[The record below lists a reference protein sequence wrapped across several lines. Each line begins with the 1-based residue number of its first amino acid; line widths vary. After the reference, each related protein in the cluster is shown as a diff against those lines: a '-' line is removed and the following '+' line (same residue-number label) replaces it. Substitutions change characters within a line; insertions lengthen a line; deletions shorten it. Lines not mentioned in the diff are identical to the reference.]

1 MLSLNIFQKISMQ
14 CKDPPT
20 PTVCVGAHLNIT
32 ELDTSPAKAEHLAL
46 KVLKGELQNF
56 DSNEEKMEHH
66 KQELRP
72 EVKINYWCYQKTEFT
87 KALN

>member
-1 MLSLNIFQKISMQ
+1 MLSLSIFQKISTQ
-14 CKDPPT
+14 CKDSPT
-20 PTVCVGAHLNIT
+20 PTVCVGAHLSII

-56 DSNEEKMEHH
+56 DSNEKKMKHH
-66 KQELRP
+66 KQELGP
-72 EVKINYWCYQKTEFT
+72 EVKINYWSYQKTQFT